1 MLAYHEQ
8 YLSRIFFH
16 YTTNKKKNFSGW
28 ILGFLHIFILHL
40 LLNMLLL
47 FIKPTYFSW
56 LIHQMLAKCR
66 ISHSASFIVGWL
78 ALQRDIYKNHII
90 LEMDRGEYRQ
100 STEKQSAKQAALID
114 RTNPITLIKNP
125 FVELEFWMNYEFEI
139 KINKKLEYFR

>member
-1 MLAYHEQ
+1 
-8 YLSRIFFH
+8 
-16 YTTNKKKNFSGW
+16 
-28 ILGFLHIFILHL
+28 
-40 LLNMLLL
+40 MLLL

-78 ALQRDIYKNHII
+78 ALQRDIYKNHTI
-90 LEMDRGEYRQ
+90 LEMDRGEYQQ

>member
-1 MLAYHEQ
+1 MSNILAEYFSIT
-8 YLSRIFFH
+8 LLLI
-16 YTTNKKKNFSGW
+16 KKKNFSGW
-28 ILGFLHIFILHL
+28 ILGFSHIFILHL

>member
-1 MLAYHEQ
+1 MSNILAEYFSIT
-8 YLSRIFFH
+8 LLLI
-16 YTTNKKKNFSGW
+16 KKKNFSGW

>member
-1 MLAYHEQ
+1 MSNILAEYFSIT
-8 YLSRIFFH
+8 LLLI
-16 YTTNKKKNFSGW
+16 NKKNFSGW
-28 ILGFLHIFILHL
+28 ILGFSHIFILHL